1 MKPLTLLA
9 CSVLLAAAALA
20 ETLERVIVKVNGEI
34 VTQSEFQ
41 ARQIAAL
48 QAARTPPDRI
58 EAFLR
63 ENNARI
69 LQEAI
74 DDLLLVQRAAELGMR
89 LRPETLADFIEGIK
103 KENNIPSDEALLE
116 QLRREGMSLDDLKR
130 NIQRSVLRR
139 EAIQRDLAQRVVIS
153 EADVRADY
161 DARSA
166 EFTKPESVRLQQ
178 ILVSDAALAA
188 QLVARARAGE
198 DFASLARAFSE
209 DPTREAGGAMG
220 SFARGELAPALDRV
234 AFALAV
240 GELSDPIA
248 TAEGQRI
255 LRLEERTPAGVTP
268 FEQAKAEIRER
279 LGRERWAAEYDK
291 YIGELRAAAQ
301 PGIDLR
307 VREVPLQVAVPP
319 EPATL
324 LPAPDELGPA
334 PEAKPDA
341 APAPPDA
348 ELVTTPQERPER
360 VVPPARRD
368 PQRPEPQP
376 SPTPTPPPPGP

>member
-1 MKPLTLLA
+1 MKPLSL
-9 CSVLLAAAALA
+9 VLSAALA
-20 ETLERVIVKVNGEI
+20 GGAVLAETIERVIVKVNGDI

-48 QAARTPPDRI
+48 QAARTPPERI

-130 NIQRSVLRR
+130 NIERSVLRR
-139 EAIQRDLAQRVVIS
+139 EAIQRDLASRVVVTE
-153 EADVRADY
+153 EAVRADY
-161 DARSA
+161 DAGVAAYTR
-166 EFTKPESVRLQQ
+166 PETVRLRQ

-188 QLVARARAGE
+188 QLLARARAGE
-198 DFASLARAFSE
+198 DFEALARGFSE
-209 DPTREAGGAMG
+209 DASRDAGGAMG
-220 SFARGELAPALDRV
+220 SFARGELAPALDRA

-240 GELSDPIA
+240 GEVSEPVA
-248 TAEGQRI
+248 TADGFRI
-255 LRLEERTPAGVTP
+255 LKLEERAPSGVTP
-268 FEQAKAEIRER
+268 FEQVKGEIRER
-279 LGRERWAAEYDK
+279 LVRERWAKEYDA
-291 YIGELRAAAQ
+291 YIAELRKAAQ
-301 PGIDLR
+301 SGIDLR

-319 EPATL
+319 EPGTL
-324 LPAPDELGPA
+324 LPAPEELGPI
-334 PEAKPDA
+334 PEPRPTPTPA
-341 APAPPDA
+341 APDA
-348 ELVTTPQERPER
+348 ELVATPQDRPER

-368 PQRPEPQP
+368 APQPRPEPSP
-376 SPTPTPPPPGP
+376 SPTPPPEP